1 MEEKDYAS
9 SSAFIHI
16 QVTVDTDELL
26 SLYKGKLSQ
35 NPNDPTMVNKK
46 LIYAVVS
53 TNASIEGHQGTTDLK
68 FLANKDDKVRVYGT
82 SEYGNMDNP
91 ILVYKIAKLGS
102 GPDILTDFASNKT
115 EKMAVQPCNRTPSD
129 PKEKVLPP
137 VFKNMD
143 FWYYEANVSATGDE
157 NFTFWFAIY
166 ERLRTQKN
174 PNLLGYFK
182 WDPAIHVDY

>member
-1 MEEKDYAS
+1 MEGKENAS

-16 QVTVDTDELL
+16 QVTVDTDKLL
-26 SLYKGKLSQ
+26 SLYKGRLSQ
-35 NPNDPTMVNKK
+35 DQNSPTMVNES

-53 TNASIEGHQGTTDLK
+53 TNAAIQGQGSSALR
-68 FLANKDDKVRVYGT
+68 FQAIRDDKVRVYGT

-91 ILVYKIAKLGS
+91 ILVYKIARLS
-102 GPDILTDFASNKT
+102 GTEILKDFASNKT
-115 EKMAVQPCNRTPSD
+115 EKMAVQPCTRTSSD

-143 FWYYEANVSATGDE
+143 FWYYEANVSDKGDE

-166 ERLRTQKN
+166 ERLRTQAN
-174 PNLLGYFK
+174 PVLVGYFK
-182 WDPAIHVDY
+182 WDPAIHVDF

>member
-16 QVTVDTDELL
+16 QVTVDTDRLM
-26 SLYKGKLSQ
+26 SQYKGRLSQ
-35 NPNDPTMVNKK
+35 DPNNPTMVNES

-53 TNASIEGHQGTTDLK
+53 TNAAIQGQGSSALK
-68 FLANKDDKVRVYGT
+68 FLAVSNDKVRVYGT

-91 ILVYKIAKLGS
+91 ILVYKIAKLS
-102 GPDILTDFASNKT
+102 GNDILTDFASNKT
-115 EKMAVQPCNRTPSD
+115 EKIAVQPCNRTSTD

-143 FWYYEANVSATGDE
+143 FWYYEGNVSAKGDE

-166 ERLRTQKN
+166 ERLRTQQN
-174 PNLLGYFK
+174 PALVGYFK
-182 WDPAIHVDY
+182 WDPAIHVDF